1 MIVDSLDLLKQHIAT
16 IATVKNFALLKSYVE
31 AAESWVKTQLL
42 GTDLFDYVEEH
53 KTDEAHRALVVR
65 VQRIIALNGFDR
77 SVPFMDLV
85 QTDTGFAVTNTEALA
100 PASKERV
107 AALRAGLQ
115 RECDAAIEDLLLFLE
130 ETTEYNDEWK
140 GSPVYAL
147 LTDTF
152 LPTFTLFKRYAPYS
166 AAVDVVYPKCRLDF
180 ARLNGKLREIMA
192 GPVTNTLGAEF
203 TADLLEELRDDDV
216 ADANKKILEPL
227 RFALGL
233 YTLGL
238 DVQAS
243 GFMNKVVALLKATP
257 EQYPIWAASPEGLAA
272 LTPLTAH
279 TDSPVFMMI

>member
-1 MIVDSLDLLKQHIAT
+1 MIVDSLDILKQHVAT
-16 IATVKNFALLKSYVE
+16 IAAVNSFVLFKSYVE
-31 AAESWVKTQLL
+31 AAESWAKTQLL
-42 GTDLFDYVEEH
+42 GADLFDYVDAH
-53 KTDEAHRALVVR
+53 KTDEAHRDLIVR

-85 QTDTGFAVTNTEALA
+85 QTETGFAVTSTENLA

-130 ETTEYNDEWK
+130 EAAEYHDEWK
-140 GSPVYAL
+140 GSPVYTL

-166 AAVDVVYPKCRLDF
+166 AAVDAVYPKCRLDF
-180 ARLNGKLREIMA
+180 SRLNGKLREIMA
-192 GPVTNTLGAEF
+192 NQITNVLGTEF
-203 TADLLEELRDDDV
+203 TADLLEELRDDDLTG
-216 ADANKKILEPL
+216 ANEKILEPL

-238 DVQAS
+238 DTQAA
-243 GFMNKVVALLKATP
+243 GFIGKVTALLKANP
-257 EQYPIWAASPEGLAA
+257 EQYPAWAASPEGVAA
-272 LTPLTAH
+272 LTPPAAR
-279 TDSPVFMMI
+279 TDSPIFSMI

>member
-1 MIVDSLDLLKQHIAT
+1 MIVDTLDILKQHIAT
-16 IATVKNFALLKSYVE
+16 IAAVNSFALFKSYVE
-31 AAESWVKTQLL
+31 AAENWIKTQLL
-42 GTDLFDYVEEH
+42 GAELFDFVEAH
-53 KTDEAHRALVVR
+53 KADEAHGALVVR

-130 ETTEYNDEWK
+130 EKEDYHDEWK
-140 GSPVYAL
+140 GAPVYTL

-152 LPTFTLFKRYAPYS
+152 LPTFTIFQRYAPYS
-166 AAVDVVYPKCRLDF
+166 TAVDAIYPKCRLDF
-180 ARLNGKLREIMA
+180 ARLNGKLRGVMA
-192 GPVTNTLGAEF
+192 SQITNALGTEF
-203 TADLLEELRDDDV
+203 TDDLLEELRDNKV
-216 ADANKKILEPL
+216 SAANRKLIEPL

-238 DVQAS
+238 DAQAA
-243 GFMNKVVALLKATP
+243 GFMGKITAFLKANP
-257 EQYPIWAASPEGLAA
+257 EQYPVWAASPEGVSA
-272 LTPLTAH
+272 LTPPTAN
-279 TDSPVFMMI
+279 TDTPIYMMI